1 MYEDEE
7 STLIENAREELK
19 RTDHLIFVSLK
30 YTRTVDVLKNII
42 ERMINAIE
50 FGLEALLD
58 HCLEEK
64 KIKEM
69 PSSHKEKIS
78 ETQKLYEDDEKIIEF
93 MNLYITLRK
102 IRRAKYQKREEFRR
116 HVTMI
121 ATLDDGKILDVDMDQ
136 IGEFNKQTIEF
147 INYIDEIINPPVE
160 E

>member
-7 STLIENAREELK
+7 QTLIENAREELK

-30 YTRTVDVLKNII
+30 YTRTVDVLKNIV

-50 FGLEALLD
+50 FGVEALLE
-58 HCLEEK
+58 HCIDK
-64 KIKEM
+64 RKIPDM
-69 PSSHKEKIS
+69 PPSHKEKIS
-78 ETQKLYEDDEKIIEF
+78 TVLEIFKEDENVIKFMELYQ
-93 MNLYITLRK
+93 MLRK

-121 ATLDDGKILDVDMDQ
+121 ATLDDGKVIDVDMDKVK
-136 IGEFNKQTIEF
+136 EFNDQTIEF
-147 INYIDEIINPPVE
+147 IDYIEDTTLGKKE